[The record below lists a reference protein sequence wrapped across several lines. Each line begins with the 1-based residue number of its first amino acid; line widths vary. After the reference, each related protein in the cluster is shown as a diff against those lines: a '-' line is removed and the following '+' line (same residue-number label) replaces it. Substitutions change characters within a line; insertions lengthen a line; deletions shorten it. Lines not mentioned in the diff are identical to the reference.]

1 MKELE
6 YPFDSGYLLKKK
18 RSIKR
23 QLLSDGSVRIKKKIA
38 VLGGSTTNDIINM
51 LELFLLNYGI
61 EPTFYESEYN
71 RYWQDAVFG
80 NEELDSFSPDLIFVH
95 TSNRNILKYP
105 AITDSKEQTDAL
117 FAEQMKYFE
126 TMWEKIA
133 ERYHCPVIQNNFEQP
148 YFRLM
153 GNRDA
158 FDCRGR
164 VNFINRLNTAFADY
178 AASHESF
185 YINDINYVSACYGLD
200 KWSEPSYWHLY
211 KYAMCVPAIPDFAF
225 NLAAII
231 KSVFGKNKKA
241 LVLDLDNT
249 LWGGVVGDDG
259 VDGIEIGQETHM
271 GQVYAEFQKY
281 LGLVKDTGVMLTVC
295 SKNDEENALAGL
307 NHPEGS
313 LKPDDFIMI
322 KANWDNKDRNI
333 EAIAT
338 GLNIG
343 QDALVFLDDNPA
355 ERAIV
360 SAQLPTVAVPEM
372 ERPEDYIRVV
382 DRSRFFEITAFSSDD
397 LKRNEMYKEN
407 AVRAAQQAQFTD
419 YGEYLHS
426 LEMVAV
432 IDDFL
437 PVYLPRITQLTNKSN
452 QFNLT
457 TLRCTEDDIRSMA
470 EKPDWITLYGK
481 LVDKFADNGVVT
493 VVAGQAQGQT
503 LCLRLWL
510 MSCRVLKRDMEFAML
525 DRLVERCREV
535 GVETINGYYYP
546 TAKNKMVSDLF
557 GRFGFTKTEEHEDG
571 STVWQLRVADYKPQ
585 NHVIEVFGNDHAEA

>member
-23 QLLSDGSVRIKKKIA
+23 LLLSDGSVRIKKKIA

-333 EAIAT
+333 EAIADRKST
-338 GLNIG
+338 RLNSSHNVISRM
-343 QDALVFLDDNPA
+343 PS
-355 ERAIV
+355 
-360 SAQLPTVAVPEM
+360 SA
-372 ERPEDYIRVV
+372 
-382 DRSRFFEITAFSSDD
+382 
-397 LKRNEMYKEN
+397 
-407 AVRAAQQAQFTD
+407 
-419 YGEYLHS
+419 
-426 LEMVAV
+426 
-432 IDDFL
+432 
-437 PVYLPRITQLTNKSN
+437 
-452 QFNLT
+452 
-457 TLRCTEDDIRSMA
+457 
-470 EKPDWITLYGK
+470 
-481 LVDKFADNGVVT
+481 
-493 VVAGQAQGQT
+493 
-503 LCLRLWL
+503 
-510 MSCRVLKRDMEFAML
+510 
-525 DRLVERCREV
+525 
-535 GVETINGYYYP
+535 
-546 TAKNKMVSDLF
+546 
-557 GRFGFTKTEEHEDG
+557 
-571 STVWQLRVADYKPQ
+571 
-585 NHVIEVFGNDHAEA
+585 